1 MADAGDF
8 AIVWSER
15 HQISQEKIMS
25 KKIRILIVDDSLS
38 FRMGMRALLEIQ
50 PDMQEVGMAPTGHK
64 ALELVEELQ
73 PDLVLLD
80 AQMPDL
86 TGIEVTQKIKSHWP
100 KVKVILM
107 TMYSDYR
114 SKAIEAGADTFLT
127 KGIPPEHILSL
138 IRGITQME
146 KKIVSKE

>member
-8 AIVWSER
+8 AIVWSQR

-86 TGIEVTQKIKSHWP
+86 TGIEVTQKIKSRWP

-127 KGIPPEHILSL
+127 KGIPPEHILTL

>member
-1 MADAGDF
+1 MN
-8 AIVWSER
+8 
-15 HQISQEKIMS
+15 

-50 PDMQEVGMAPTGHK
+50 PDMQEVGMAPSGHK
-64 ALELVEELQ
+64 AIELVEELQ

-86 TGIEVTQKIKSHWP
+86 TGIEVTQKIKSRWP

-114 SKAIEAGADTFLT
+114 SKAIEAGADTFIT

-138 IRGITQME
+138 IRGIMQME
-146 KKIVSKE
+146 KKIGSKE